1 MKLFLNSCH
10 VEEIKAIAKWG
21 ILDGVTMNPTMVAAL
36 NADFIKNTREICHIV
51 GDIPVFAQVVSTTAE
66 DIVKEGKALA
76 SLSDRII
83 VKVQTCPEGIAG
95 MKGLKAEGIKV
106 CATAVHS
113 VIEAIAVERA
123 GVDHVAIFIG
133 LLGEVDEHSTGD
145 LIATIRA
152 IYDQSGGS
160 TQIMAA
166 VRSLNQLVEAA
177 KAGADEMTVS
187 YKIWSLFFENA
198 HTHNRWNAFI
208 GDWKNA
214 YGDKNW
220 ITGY

>member
-1 MKLFLNSCH
+1 MNLFLNSCQI
-10 VEEIKAIAKWG
+10 EEIKEIMKWG

-36 NADFIKNTREICHIV
+36 NTDFVANTREICKLV
-51 GDIPVFAQVVSTTAE
+51 GDTPVFAQVVSTEAE
-66 DIVKEGKALA
+66 DIIKEGKALA
-76 SLSDRII
+76 SISDNII
-83 VKVQTCPEGIAG
+83 VKVQTNPEGLQG
-95 MKGLKAEGIKV
+95 MIGLKAEGIQV

-113 VIEAIAVERA
+113 VMEAIAVERA
-123 GVDHVAIFIG
+123 GADHIAIFIG

-152 IYDQSGGS
+152 IYDRSGGS
-160 TQIMAA
+160 TKIMAA

-177 KAGADEMTVS
+177 KSGADEMTVA
-187 YKIWSLFFENA
+187 YKIWSLFFENL

-208 GDWKNA
+208 RDWKNA

-220 ITGY
+220 ISGY